1 MVKHEI
7 AGTPPESTSSASEKL
22 FLRKHT
28 SSRINSE
35 SVSEDAEEVDEVKPS
50 IDRRKPQQ
58 QQEGGEEEARKKA
71 KKEEEDKKPE
81 IKPVIVK
88 EEEGTGV
95 DLR

>member
-7 AGTPPESTSSASEKL
+7 AGTPPESTSSASEKRS
-22 FLRKHT
+22 LRKHT